1 MSSITLKR
9 AVVAIALL
17 GAVAGGYSLRHP
29 FLSQASA
36 VGREESTAVPPAA
49 AAPRAAL
56 PAVPIPQVTLPD
68 FSAIVRRYGP
78 AVVNVSVVGT
88 HPAAEEGGAATPM
101 DPQDPFFQFFRR
113 FGAPPRGDSPTHGLG
128 SGFIVSSDGL
138 ILTNAHVVDGATD
151 VTVKLTDKREFRAK
165 VVGKDK
171 GTDVAVLRIDAR
183 NLPTVTLGDPART
196 QVGEW
201 VLAIGSPFGF
211 ENSATAG
218 IVSGRARSLPDEGY
232 VPFLQTDVPVNPGN
246 SGGPLFNLAGQVVGI
261 NSQIYTRSG
270 GYMGLSFAIPIDVA
284 MKVEGQL
291 VAHGKVSRGRLGVT
305 IQPVDQKLAG
315 SFGLKKPQG
324 ALVSSVD
331 EDGPAAKAGLEAG
344 DVILAL
350 DGKPVEDSSDL
361 PPRVAD
367 LGPGA
372 RLHLEVWRKG
382 SRREVDVTTVE
393 ATDPAARAARED
405 GAEHGRLGL
414 AVRPLTP
421 EERREAQVKG
431 GVRVE
436 SVSGPAAKAGI
447 LPGDVVLSVN
457 GTPVT
462 GVDQLRSMV
471 SKVSQVALLVQR
483 GDARIFVPVDVG

>member
-1 MSSITLKR
+1 MRIMTPKR
-9 AVVAIALL
+9 AAVAIALL
-17 GAVAGGYSLRHP
+17 GAALGGYSLRHP
-29 FLSQASA
+29 FLSRAGA
-36 VGREESTAVPPAA
+36 VGREEPTARAGSPAPEGAPSATSVPQAG
-49 AAPRAAL
+49 
-56 PAVPIPQVTLPD
+56 LPD
-68 FSAIVRRYGP
+68 FSAIVRRFGP

-88 HPAAEEGGAATPM
+88 HPAAEEGGPAPVVP
-101 DPQDPFFQFFRR
+101 DDPFFQFFRH
-113 FGAPPRGDSPTHGLG
+113 FGAPVPRGDTLTRGVG
-128 SGFIVSSDGL
+128 SGFIVSADGL
-138 ILTNAHVVDGATD
+138 VLTNAHVVDGASD

-165 VVGKDK
+165 VIGKDK
-171 GTDVAVLRIDAR
+171 ATDVAVLRIDAKD
-183 NLPTVTLGDPART
+183 LPTVTLGDPART

-284 MKVEGQL
+284 MKVEAQL

-305 IQPVDQKLAG
+305 IQAVDQKLAD
-315 SFGLKKPQG
+315 SFGLKKPEG
-324 ALVSSVD
+324 ALVSSVEGD
-331 EDGPAAKAGLEAG
+331 SPAARAGLEAG
-344 DVILAL
+344 DVILSL

-372 RLHLEVWRKG
+372 RARLEVWRKG
-382 SRREVDVTTVE
+382 SRREIDVTTVE
-393 ATDPAARAARED
+393 ASDPTARASRED

-421 EERREAQVKG
+421 EERREAEVSG

-436 SVSGPAAKAGI
+436 SVNGPAARAGI
-447 LPGDVVLSVN
+447 QPGDVVLSVN

-462 GVDQLRSMV
+462 GVDQLRSLV
-471 SKVSQVALLVQR
+471 SKASQVALLVQR
-483 GDARIFVPVDVG
+483 GDTRIFVPVDLG